1 MADQIRVLVVD
12 DIPETRDH
20 LTKLLGFESDIDVV
34 GSAASG
40 HEALEMAVRLS
51 PDVILMDI
59 NMPDM
64 DGIAATEQLSS
75 IAPAAAVVMMSVQ
88 GEADYLRRSMLAGAR
103 EFLVKP
109 FSSDELTASI
119 RQVSARE
126 RDKQSRMAAV
136 PVPVGMVAPPT
147 GRVGGSGEPGV
158 VVAVFS
164 PKGGVGRTTV
174 AVNLAVAAATEL
186 GKKVVIMDGSFQF
199 GDVGV
204 LLNLNPK
211 SKSIADLIPE
221 IDAGSLDSLDTFLIN
236 HTAGI
241 RVLLAPPSP
250 ETAEMITAAGV
261 KTVLDRLRADHDLVV
276 VDCTSYFND
285 TTLAILDAA
294 DIILTMLSLE
304 ITSIKNMRL
313 FLEVAEQLGY
323 ENGKVRLV
331 LNRADSALG
340 IRVADV
346 EHSIGRKVDETIV
359 SDGRSVVYALNR
371 GVPFFLS
378 NREAQVSQDILRLA
392 KSVVGEQPRPPTTT
406 VARQPRR
413 SRCSHGDECRDSRPL
428 GARRGV
434 GDVPPEANRER
445 PTGCA
450 GAPSSAPPPP
460 GGELPPSG
468 APPNVPTTGRLS
480 SQAPVRESFRDV
492 KFRIQSRVIQD
503 LDPKLDLSNQ
513 VEVRRQI
520 EEIFGKVIDEEGL
533 ALTRAERVRMLE
545 QITDEIIGLGP
556 LEPLLR
562 DETVTEVMVNGP
574 NQVYVERTGKLEVTD
589 VVFQNDDHVMRIID
603 RIVAPLGRRIDESS
617 PMVDARLPDGSR
629 VNAIIPPL
637 SLVGPCITIRKFS
650 AIPLHR
656 GRPDPVR
663 HR

>member
-1 MADQIRVLVVD
+1 MPVGQRAIAVRVDQISGVGTVIKTGDYVDAIVGLTEEQFLSIKASVSPDEATITAPGPKGATTKVLLQGMQVLGSLLPPVAPPAEAAPAASGAPTPPPGTTTLNEQQEIVILSVTAQQAEVIRYAQLQANPLLTLSLILRSPDDFIDPATGQPLTPAAAETTGVTLKILLDQYGVLPPVIEGPVLPNNRLPTPVRPVNQQSQRCPAPRGRAPQPLDRRPDIPRLGTEGTTQTEMADQIRVLVVD

-34 GSAASG
+34 GAAASG
-40 HEALEMAVRLS
+40 REALEMAARLI
-51 PDVILMDI
+51 PDVVLMDI

-64 DGIAATEQLSS
+64 DGIAATEQLASVV
-75 IAPAAAVVMMSVQ
+75 PGAAVVMMSVQ

-126 RDKQSRMAAV
+126 RDKQSRIAVTTMATA
-136 PVPVGMVAPPT
+136 GVATNGTRSGDP
-147 GRVGGSGEPGV
+147 GEPGSI
-158 VVAVFS
+158 VAVFS

-221 IDAGSLDSLDTFLIN
+221 LEAGELESIDTFLIN

-250 ETAEMITAAGV
+250 ETAEMITAGGV
-261 KTVLDRLRADHDLVV
+261 KKVLERLRADHDLVV

-294 DIILTMLSLE
+294 DVILTMLSLE

-323 ENGKVRLV
+323 EKGKVRLV

-346 EHSIGRKVDETIV
+346 EHSIGRKVDETVV

-392 KSVVGEQPRPPTTT
+392 RSVVGGQ
-406 VARQPRR
+406 
-413 SRCSHGDECRDSRPL
+413 
-428 GARRGV
+428 
-434 GDVPPEANRER
+434 
-445 PTGCA
+445 
-450 GAPSSAPPPP
+450 
-460 GGELPPSG
+460 
-468 APPNVPTTGRLS
+468 
-480 SQAPVRESFRDV
+480 SQ
-492 KFRIQSRVIQD
+492 
-503 LDPKLDLSNQ
+503 
-513 VEVRRQI
+513 
-520 EEIFGKVIDEEGL
+520 
-533 ALTRAERVRMLE
+533 
-545 QITDEIIGLGP
+545 TD
-556 LEPLLR
+556 
-562 DETVTEVMVNGP
+562 T
-574 NQVYVERTGKLEVTD
+574 
-589 VVFQNDDHVMRIID
+589 
-603 RIVAPLGRRIDESS
+603 
-617 PMVDARLPDGSR
+617 VDAGKSTQKK
-629 VNAIIPPL
+629 
-637 SLVGPCITIRKFS
+637 SLFAWR
-650 AIPLHR
+650 
-656 GRPDPVR
+656 
-663 HR
+663 

>member
-40 HEALEMAVRLS
+40 REAVDIAVRLS
-51 PDVILMDI
+51 PDVVLMDI

-64 DGIAATEQLSS
+64 DGITATEQLSAS
-75 IAPAAAVVMMSVQ
+75 APGVAVVMMSVQ

-126 RDKQSRMAAV
+126 REKASRMQVVPIASAAS
-136 PVPVGMVAPPT
+136 
-147 GRVGGSGEPGV
+147 GGGGTTTNESGEPGL

-186 GKKVVIMDGSFQF
+186 GKRVVIVDGSFQF

-204 LLNLNPK
+204 LLNLNPR

-221 IDAGSLDSLDTFLIN
+221 LDAGELDSIDTFLID

-241 RVLLAPPSP
+241 RVLLAPPTP
-250 ETAEMITAAGV
+250 ETAEMITAGGV
-261 KTVLDRLRADHDLVV
+261 KKVLETLRLNHDLVV
-276 VDCTSYFND
+276 VDCTAFFND
-285 TTLAILDAA
+285 TTLAILDSA
-294 DIILTMLSLE
+294 DVILTMLSLE

-323 ENGKVRLV
+323 ESGKVRLI

-392 KSVVGEQPRPPTTT
+392 RTVVGE
-406 VARQPRR
+406 R
-413 SRCSHGDECRDSRPL
+413 S
-428 GARRGV
+428 A
-434 GDVPPEANRER
+434 
-445 PTGCA
+445 TA
-450 GAPSSAPPPP
+450 G
-460 GGELPPSG
+460 
-468 APPNVPTTGRLS
+468 
-480 SQAPVRESFRDV
+480 
-492 KFRIQSRVIQD
+492 
-503 LDPKLDLSNQ
+503 
-513 VEVRRQI
+513 
-520 EEIFGKVIDEEGL
+520 
-533 ALTRAERVRMLE
+533 
-545 QITDEIIGLGP
+545 TDE
-556 LEPLLR
+556 
-562 DETVTEVMVNGP
+562 
-574 NQVYVERTGKLEVTD
+574 
-589 VVFQNDDHVMRIID
+589 
-603 RIVAPLGRRIDESS
+603 
-617 PMVDARLPDGSR
+617 SR
-629 VNAIIPPL
+629 KAAQKK
-637 SLVGPCITIRKFS
+637 SLFAWR
-650 AIPLHR
+650 
-656 GRPDPVR
+656 
-663 HR
+663 